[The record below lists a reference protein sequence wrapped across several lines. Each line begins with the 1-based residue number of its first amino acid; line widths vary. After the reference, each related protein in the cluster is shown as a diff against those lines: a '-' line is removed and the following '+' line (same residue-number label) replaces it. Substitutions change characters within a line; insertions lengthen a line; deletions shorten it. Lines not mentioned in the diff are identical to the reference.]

1 MGTAP
6 ESMKPTRQ
14 NQCPQQNRALHL
26 PLGALLALGLAMA
39 ALGFGAMFV
48 RSAAAQNQPVAPAKD
63 TQGKKVGGVDV
74 PAPLPR
80 GKRLVLKDGKFEV
93 VRSYERQGDRVRFYS
108 LERSDWEEIPEALVD
123 WAATAKAEA
132 DDVKKK
138 QEQEQKARD
147 QHAGQ
152 IAEDVEVGSS
162 IEIVP
167 GLFLPEDDGAY
178 AIQDKFIL
186 PMTQILSQTKLNKGS
201 VAKQILVPVPI
212 IPTKH
217 RIEIAGKRAVL
228 RLSTPSPEFYF
239 RTADAREPEMELVRA
254 AVKGETRQV
263 GVISTDIVGE
273 NDEKRDYIPMQKWKV
288 ANGVYRF
295 TISQS
300 LTPGE
305 YALSEILA
313 DGMNMYVWDF
323 GIDPPGTAPGP
334 DLKAAPKPK
343 QTDPPKPKQ

>member
-1 MGTAP
+1 
-6 ESMKPTRQ
+6 MKFARQ
-14 NQCPQQNRALHL
+14 NPRPLKHRVPRLRLEAMITLTFTLSALV
-26 PLGALLALGLAMA
+26 
-39 ALGFGAMFV
+39 FGAMFV
-48 RSAAAQNQPVAPAKD
+48 HSAAAQDPPSAPAKGA
-63 TQGKKVGGVDV
+63 QGKKGATADV
-74 PAPLPR
+74 PVTLPR
-80 GKRLVLKDGKFEV
+80 GKRLVLKDGRFEV
-93 VRSYERQGDRVRFYS
+93 VRSYEKQGDRVRFYS
-108 LERSDWEEIPEALVD
+108 LERSEWEEIPEDLVD

-132 DDVKKK
+132 DDAKKK
-138 QEQEQKARD
+138 QEQEQKARE
-147 QHAGQ
+147 QRAVE

-167 GLFLPEDDGAY
+167 GLFLPDDDGAY
-178 AIQDKFIL
+178 AIQDKLIF
-186 PMTQILSQTKLNKGS
+186 PMVQTLSQTKLNKGS

-217 RIEIAGKRAVL
+217 RIELAGKRAVL

-254 AVKGETRQV
+254 IVKGETRQV

-295 TISQS
+295 TISQA

-323 GIDPPGTAPGP
+323 GIDPLGTPPGP
-334 DLKAAPKPK
+334 DPKAAPKPK
-343 QTDPPKPKQ
+343 PQDSSKPKQ